1 MLQKS
6 GHNHAQFRHRR
17 CKQGQKMSDKTLKR
31 IDVMLS
37 NNEIDFYIIWVIE
50 IEEHIKRIRTKDWVA
65 KKQKCTAM
73 L

>member
-1 MLQKS
+1 
-6 GHNHAQFRHRR
+6 
-17 CKQGQKMSDKTLKR
+17 MSDETLKR

-37 NNEIDFYIIWVIE
+37 KNEIDFYIIWVIE
-50 IEEHIKRIRTKDWVA
+50 IEERIEKIRNKYLIT